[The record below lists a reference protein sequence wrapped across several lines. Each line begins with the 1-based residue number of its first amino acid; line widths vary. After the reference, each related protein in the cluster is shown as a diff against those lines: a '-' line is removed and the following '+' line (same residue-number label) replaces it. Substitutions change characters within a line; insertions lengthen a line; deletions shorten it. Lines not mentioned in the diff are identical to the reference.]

1 MGPTHIPNN
10 TELTDTGL
18 TYEERWGCSCQSEA
32 DGHRELS
39 EKEREREREPT
50 TKGEQRGRERVHRW
64 VHRMNEERERER
76 EEGKV

>member
-18 TYEERWGCSCQSEA
+18 TYEGRGLLPERIVVARASEA

-39 EKEREREREPT
+39 EKEREKRRESDGEPT
-50 TKGEQRGRERVHRW
+50 TKG
-64 VHRMNEERERER
+64 
-76 EEGKV
+76 GKGFIGGFTG